1 MSSYRIELRET
12 RLATDGTDDVAL
24 FDVTR
29 EEDGMTWIVPAY
41 LSPIFRLMQMQASAS
56 PDRRRDMVA
65 GLGARAI
72 VEQLTNGVEP
82 PLVGPLVFTV
92 DYPGAPGDPELLAP
106 YEQATVEVEE
116 GSSKKVRQIK

>member
-1 MSSYRIELRET
+1 MSSYRIQLRET

-24 FDVTR
+24 FDVTH
-29 EEDGMTWIVPAY
+29 EEDGTTWIVPAY
-41 LSPIFRLMQMQASAS
+41 LSPLFRLMQMQANTS
-56 PDRRRDMVA
+56 PDSRRDMVA

-72 VEQLTNGVEP
+72 VERLTKGIEP

-92 DYPGAPGDPELLAP
+92 DYPGAPGDPELLSP

-116 GSSKKVRQIK
+116 GSRR